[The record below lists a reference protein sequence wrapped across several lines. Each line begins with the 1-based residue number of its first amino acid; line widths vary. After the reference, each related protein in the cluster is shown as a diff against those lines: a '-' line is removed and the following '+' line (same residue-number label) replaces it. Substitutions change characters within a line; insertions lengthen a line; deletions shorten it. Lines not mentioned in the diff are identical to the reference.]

1 MFAPNC
7 NAFLNRPLIGI
18 ITKINEPNANVPMV
32 RQWLEEC
39 RCERI
44 FLVDNAT
51 GEGIPELRAYL
62 EEDIPMISLE
72 EAKARQRSGL
82 QDWESDSRACRA
94 TGA

>member
-1 MFAPNC
+1 M
-7 NAFLNRPLIGI
+7 
-18 ITKINEPNANVPMV
+18 
-32 RQWLEEC
+32 
-39 RCERI
+39 
-44 FLVDNAT
+44 DNAT

>member
-1 MFAPNC
+1 
-7 NAFLNRPLIGI
+7 
-18 ITKINEPNANVPMV
+18 MV

-72 EAKARQRSGL
+72 EAKARQRRGL
-82 QDWESDSRACRA
+82 TDWESASRPTFV

>member
-1 MFAPNC
+1 
-7 NAFLNRPLIGI
+7 
-18 ITKINEPNANVPMV
+18 
-32 RQWLEEC
+32 QWLEEC

-72 EAKARQRSGL
+72 EAKVRQRSGL

>member
-1 MFAPNC
+1 M
-7 NAFLNRPLIGI
+7 
-18 ITKINEPNANVPMV
+18 
-32 RQWLEEC
+32 
-39 RCERI
+39 
-44 FLVDNAT
+44 DNAT

-82 QDWESDSRACRA
+82 QDWEGDSQACRA